1 MRDAISSIVKSISSL
16 FPRKHQHSERE
27 IEARQASANASRIT
41 ILCVPGTEPDRQLL
55 DDISRRN
62 HWNTSFASTSN
73 EARESL
79 KQSKPQIIL
88 IDRDVDG
95 KDWRFAVSSLAA
107 ASGGACVLLISRVI
121 DDYLWNEV
129 VTNGGYDVLR
139 KPLNE
144 NEVLRNVKLAWSYWS
159 GTRPADPVAKK

>member
-1 MRDAISSIVKSISSL
+1 MRDAIGSIVKTISSL
-16 FPRKHQHSERE
+16 FPGKNQRSERLT
-27 IEARQASANASRIT
+27 QACDGNANASRIT
-41 ILCVPGTEPDRQLL
+41 ILCVPGTDPDRQLL
-55 DDISRRN
+55 DEISRRN
-62 HWNTSFASTSN
+62 QWNVSFASTSG

-79 KQSKPQIIL
+79 KQTKPQIIL
-88 IDRDVDG
+88 IDRDIDG
-95 KDWRFAVSSLAA
+95 ADWRYAVSSLAA

-144 NEVLRNVKLAWSYWS
+144 SEVLRNVKLAWSYWS
-159 GTRPADPVAKK
+159 GTRQAAAVSKK